1 MWRMASLSCRY
12 GPNGLERE
20 LILIHYIL
28 VSVFVFAS
36 VFLFVFV
43 FMLSCGQGSE
53 WTVEEMAPFPAL
65 YILYS
70 PPFTGCLL
78 EPGKNTQSTIH
89 AIYDCILYR
98 SLGARLYY
106 SL

>member
-1 MWRMASLSCRY
+1 MQVWSEWAGKGMDSY
-12 GPNGLERE
+12 P
-20 LILIHYIL
+20 L
-28 VSVFVFAS
+28 VSVFVFASVFLFVFAS

-89 AIYDCILYR
+89 AIYDCIPYIED
-98 SLGARLYY
+98 YI
-106 SL
+106 

>member
-1 MWRMASLSCRY
+1 MDSY
-12 GPNGLERE
+12 P
-20 LILIHYIL
+20 L
-28 VSVFVFAS
+28 VSVFVFASVFLFVFAS

-89 AIYDCILYR
+89 AIYDCIPYIED
-98 SLGARLYY
+98 YI
-106 SL
+106 